1 MPKKPPKTFVKKS
14 YSFSCSFYGVYTVH
28 KILSPKVL
36 VALAHKDQTA
46 FSDSCWDFIVQRKRE
61 PQPSAALGAETE
73 QQSRGAWGSCV
84 QGLLT
89 LFVKLCERS
98 LGCVASPQRCVPQTG
113 EVSRDSR
120 SGLGWKGP
128 AKGHR
133 VHSLH

>member
-1 MPKKPPKTFVKKS
+1 MPKRPPKTFVKKS

-36 VALAHKDQTA
+36 VALAHEDQTA
-46 FSDSCWDFIVQRKRE
+46 FSDSCWDLFVQRKRE

-98 LGCVASPQRCVPQTG
+98 LGLCGISSEVCATDRGSEQRITEWVGTC
-113 EVSRDSR
+113 
-120 SGLGWKGP
+120 
-128 AKGHR
+128 
-133 VHSLH
+133 